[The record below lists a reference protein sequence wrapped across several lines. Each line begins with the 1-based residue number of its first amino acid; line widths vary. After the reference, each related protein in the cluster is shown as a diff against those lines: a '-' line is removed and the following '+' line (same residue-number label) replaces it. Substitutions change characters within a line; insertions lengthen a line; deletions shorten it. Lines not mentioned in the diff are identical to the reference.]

1 MHLPDHSA
9 SPPINDILEAVSRLS
24 LLPQAESSTD
34 HLSPSNGT
42 SVASAPMH
50 PSVPGS
56 SQIRTNRHTTKVL
69 QVLDQMDAEIGMCVA
84 KLSGTPTVAMC
95 VAKLSGTP
103 TVAMLQEVESTLNL
117 LHPGLAKVTR
127 RAPSIDMRKRQITER
142 LISLEALVAEWTY
155 ILNVKEPM
163 PYNCGEYMISTL
175 LSQ

>member
-84 KLSGTPTVAMC
+84 KLSGTPTVAM
-95 VAKLSGTP
+95 
-103 TVAMLQEVESTLNL
+103 LQEVESTLNL
-117 LHPGLAKVTR
+117 LHPGLAKVTH
-127 RAPSIDMRKRQITER
+127 RAPSIDMRKRQITEQ

-155 ILNVKEPM
+155 ILNVKEPV

>member
-34 HLSPSNGT
+34 HLSQSNGT

-69 QVLDQMDAEIGMCVA
+69 QVLDQMDAEIG
-84 KLSGTPTVAMC
+84 TC

-117 LHPGLAKVTR
+117 LHPGLAKVTC

-142 LISLEALVAEWTY
+142 LVSLEALVAERTY
-155 ILNVKEPM
+155 ILNVKEPV